1 MKKLLV
7 FALAILAMVGRVR
20 ADEGMWLPMFVE
32 RLNYVDMQKMGLQL
46 TPEELYSINHSSLK
60 DAIVGLGSTP
70 KPTGFFCTGEIV
82 SEKGLLFTNHHCGY
96 SAIQKLSSVE
106 HDYLK
111 DGFWAKNYS
120 EELPAPDMTASFLIR
135 MEDVTEEVLGVVADT
150 MDWQARGKAIDAKI
164 KELQE
169 AASEDGKYNPV
180 IKGFFEGNEYYMFVY
195 QVYTDVRLV
204 GVANSSIGKFGGD
217 TDNWMWPRHTGDF
230 SIFRVY
236 ADKDGNPAAYSKD
249 NVPLTPKHHLPI
261 SLDGVKQDDFTM
273 IWGFPGSTER
283 YMSSYGIDYNVD
295 TFYPIIID
303 VFGKQLEVMDE
314 FMQKDDAINLMY
326 ADNHAGLA
334 NTWKNFIGQ
343 CTMLR
348 KNKVS
353 EAKVALEND
362 FTNWVNGK
370 ADRKAEYGEALP
382 NLQKAYQDLGT
393 VAKQLFYP
401 SLTIQVG
408 PIGRAAVFAGYYM
421 AATSKDKEM
430 LEAATMEL
438 QGMDV
443 DGFFAET
450 DPQVEHKTFAEMLKL
465 YRNAFDAN
473 ELPEF
478 YTTIIDKKFKGDI
491 DAFADYVY
499 ENSFFATPESIKAFI
514 AKPNAKKMAKDY
526 AFQISQQLMEAR
538 MQAAPAY
545 LKAQTVVSENDHVF
559 VKGLREYY
567 AETQP
572 GKSLYPDANST
583 MRMSYGSV
591 KDYMPADAVHYD
603 YVCTANG
610 ILEKY
615 VPGDYEFDAPKRLI
629 ELIEK
634 KDFGPYA
641 DENGDLI
648 VCFLSTNDIT
658 GGNSGSPIMNG
669 KGELIGLAFDGNWE
683 AMSGDVNFEPR
694 LQRTINVDARYVLF
708 VIDKYAGATNLINEL
723 DIRKSE
729 PQPMR
734 EETEN

>member
-1 MKKLLV
+1 M
-7 FALAILAMVGRVR
+7 AIMVSVGRVY

-60 DAIVGLGSTP
+60 DAIVGLGSDAMP
-70 KPTGFFCTGEIV
+70 RGFFCTGEIV
-82 SEKGLLFTNHHCGY
+82 SEHGLLFTNHHCGY
-96 SAIQKLSSVE
+96 GAIQKLSSDQ
-106 HDYLK
+106 HDYLR
-111 DGFWAKNYS
+111 DGFWAKNYG
-120 EELPAPDMTASFLIR
+120 EELPAPEMTASFLIR
-135 MEDVTEEVLGVVADT
+135 MEDVTKDILGVVTED
-150 MDWQARGKAIDAKI
+150 MEYQDQQAAIRKKI
-164 KELQE
+164 KELE
-169 AASEDGKYNPV
+169 TAASEDGKYNPV

-195 QVYTDVRLV
+195 QVFPDVRLV

-261 SLDGVKQDDFTM
+261 SLDGVQKDDFTM

-295 TFYPIIID
+295 VFYPAIID
-303 VFGKQLEVMDE
+303 IFGTQLAAMEEYMKV
-314 FMQKDDAINLMY
+314 DDHINLMY

-334 NTWKNFIGQ
+334 NTWKNFQGQ
-343 CTMLR
+343 CLMLR

-362 FTNWVNGK
+362 FTKWVN
-370 ADRKAEYGEALP
+370 ADPKRRAEYGNALP
-382 NLQKAYQDLGT
+382 NLKEAYKNLGN
-393 VAKQLFYP
+393 VAKGVFYP
-401 SLTIQVG
+401 NFVAQ
-408 PIGRAAVFAGYYM
+408 IGAAGIAAQFDTYYQ
-421 AATSKDKEM
+421 AYVEKDKEAQEMSLM
-430 LEAATMEL
+430 LL
-438 QGMDV
+438 QAMDV
-443 DGFFAET
+443 DGLFAET
-450 DPQVEHKTFAEMLKL
+450 DPQVEKKTFAEMLKT
-465 YRNAFDAN
+465 YKNAFKGE
-473 ELPEF
+473 ELPEV
-478 YTTIIDKKFKGDI
+478 YNIIDKKFKGDI
-491 DAFADYVY
+491 DAFTEEVY
-499 ENSFFATPESIKAFI
+499 TNSIFATPESIKAFL
-514 AKPNAKKMAKDY
+514 AKPNPKKIGKDY
-526 AFQISQQLMEAR
+526 AYIMTTSMSEAIMKNVPEYQNANR
-538 MQAAPAY
+538 
-545 LKAQTVVSENDHVF
+545 VVAENDHVF

-567 AETQP
+567 AATQP
-572 GKSLYPDANST
+572 GKNLYPDANST

-591 KDYMPADAVHYD
+591 QDYMPADAVHYD

-629 ELIEK
+629 DLIEK
-634 KDFGPYA
+634 KDFGAYA
-641 DENGDLI
+641 DDQGELV

-694 LQRTINVDARYVLF
+694 LQRTINVDVRYVLF
-708 VIDKYAGATNLINEL
+708 IIDKYAGATNLIDEL

-729 PQPMR
+729 PKPLR
-734 EETEN
+734 VEEEKI